1 MSSTFSIRIH
11 GLPSGPPLLSSFNIL
26 KTATTMIGIH
36 KIIAGFSILKIKTV
50 LALLYTG
57 KFNLLD

>member
-1 MSSTFSIRIH
+1 
-11 GLPSGPPLLSSFNIL
+11 
-26 KTATTMIGIH
+26 MIGIH